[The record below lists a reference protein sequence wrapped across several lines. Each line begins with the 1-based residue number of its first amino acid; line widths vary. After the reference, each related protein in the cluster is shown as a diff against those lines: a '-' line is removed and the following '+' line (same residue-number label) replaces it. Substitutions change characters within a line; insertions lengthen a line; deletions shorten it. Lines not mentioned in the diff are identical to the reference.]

1 VYDLQ
6 TQQCHRICVVSMN
19 KFAAIWRILK
29 GGSCDATW
37 KATHRHRKGGL
48 YRVIGPAILEA
59 DRSAV
64 VIYDDAEGTVWVR
77 STTEFNDGRFTPL

>member
-1 VYDLQ
+1 MKKL
-6 TQQCHRICVVSMN
+6 TA
-19 KFAAIWRILK
+19 FWRSLT
-29 GGSCDATW
+29 GGSGTAPW

-48 YRVIGPAILEA
+48 YRVVGPAILEA

-77 STTEFNDGRFTPL
+77 SADEFNDGRFTPL